1 MSISSAHSKR
11 KRVLEWEEVIGEL
24 SIDIDKKSV
33 IAEFVS
39 LGQSVSLFRESN
51 EYLQKTLC
59 ETAGIS
65 GCEREVVKVIN
76 EVSMVWECGESLV
89 TGMQPL

>member
-1 MSISSAHSKR
+1 MSISSANSKR
-11 KRVLEWEEVIGEL
+11 KRVLEWEEVIIT
-24 SIDIDKKSV
+24 IDIDKKSV

-51 EYLQKTLC
+51 EYLQKSLC

-65 GCEREVVKVIN
+65 GCEGK
-76 EVSMVWECGESLV
+76 SLK
-89 TGMQPL
+89 